1 MIILSKTLDS
11 NTYKSSIEK
20 NGKELINL
28 IEKECEKD
36 KSMSNLKG
44 KVKEIHASEGGQRN
58 EKGLHICHGPLAHT
72 PWRSRRLS
80 VRSHRCSRR

>member
-1 MIILSKTLDS
+1 MLSLNIFTKLSKTIILSKTLDS
-11 NTYKSSIEK
+11 NLFKSSIDK

-44 KVKEIHASEGGQRN
+44 KVKEIHALI
-58 EKGLHICHGPLAHT
+58 KID
-72 PWRSRRLS
+72 
-80 VRSHRCSRR
+80 

>member
-1 MIILSKTLDS
+1 MLSLNIFTKLSKTIILSKTLDS

-44 KVKEIHASEGGQRN
+44 KVKEIHALI
-58 EKGLHICHGPLAHT
+58 KID
-72 PWRSRRLS
+72 
-80 VRSHRCSRR
+80 